1 MQLYLLVILSSVFV
15 IGNAVYTCTNGQKQC
30 QLSSWLQWSNC
41 TSSCGGGKS
50 GRFKS
55 LCCNTSYT
63 SIGKCA
69 TDCNI
74 TTKDYVENKVCGQ
87 TCVNGVFR
95 QNKCQCPQRFT
106 GKCCESEITT
116 LPGIHNGFTTPHH
129 SSTITAKIT
138 TLPGIHNGLTTP
150 HHSSTITAK
159 SCKQGC
165 KFGDCNAGKCSC
177 MTLFKGSTCNKP
189 KPWFIVS
196 AAVLGTIAFMMTVC
210 CIGRFCCGYG
220 KKVEADQTETRVN
233 KLI

>member
-1 MQLYLLVILSSVFV
+1 MQLYLLVILGSVFV
-15 IGNAVYTCTNGQKQC
+15 IGNAVFTCTNGQKQC
-30 QLSSWLQWSNC
+30 NLSSWLQWSNC
-41 TSSCGGGKS
+41 TSSCGGGTS

-55 LCCNTSYT
+55 LCCDTTYT
-63 SIGKCA
+63 SIRKCA

-74 TTKDYVENKVCGQ
+74 TTKDYIEDKVCGQ

-95 QNKCQCPQRFT
+95 QNKCQCQQRFT

-116 LPGIHNGFTTPHH
+116 LPWIHNGSTTPHY
-129 SSTITAKIT
+129 SSTNT
-138 TLPGIHNGLTTP
+138 
-150 HHSSTITAK
+150 SK

-165 KFGDCNAGKCSC
+165 KLGDCNAGKCSC

-189 KPWFIVS
+189 KPWFIVA